1 MTPRPKRRRMLLEP
15 PVNSGFVPSNGEYDN
30 REGIVLLYEEYEALR
45 LSDYEGLS
53 QEQAAQQMNVSRP
66 TFTRIYKAARIKIA
80 TAFVENKQIYIEG
93 GNVDFRVSWYRCHN
107 CGSVFKSGNP
117 EKKGERC
124 RVCGSKDILP
134 VQEAEGPENC
144 DKKGR
149 RGLGKRAGM
158 RQGGDCICPRCDF
171 RLPHQPGVPCSSLLC
186 PHCEI
191 RMVREGS
198 PHHKL
203 ILDKRKNIENE

>member
-1 MTPRPKRRRMLLEP
+1 MTPRPKRRRMLQEP
-15 PVNSGFVPSNGEYDN
+15 PFNSGFVPSNGEYDTT
-30 REGIVLLYEEYEALR
+30 EGIVLLYEEYEALR

-53 QEQAAQQMNVSRP
+53 QEEAAQKMDVSRP
-66 TFTRIYKAARIKIA
+66 TFTRIYKATREKIA
-80 TAFVENKQIYIEG
+80 TAFVENKQIFIDG
-93 GNVDFRVSWYRCHN
+93 GNVDFQASWYRCHN
-107 CGSVFKSGNP
+107 CGSVFKSR
-117 EKKGERC
+117 EKGEEDGVC
-124 RVCGSKDILP
+124 RVCGSQDILP

-144 DKKGR
+144 GKKER
-149 RGLGKRAGM
+149 RSHGKRAGM
-158 RQGGDCICPRCDF
+158 GRGGDCICPRCDF

-203 ILDKRKNIENE
+203 ILDKRKNKGNE